1 MTGSRIL
8 AASVWFLTAAA
19 AFHGSAAE
27 RTTSSLPG
35 GVVVEADTIRQN
47 EQGEVVLEGAVT
59 FTWRNSVF
67 QADHIVFREE
77 RFIEAEGN
85 VLVVW
90 GGNRLSGKRMTYDLE
105 LDTGLIEEARGE
117 IEPEFFVSAKE
128 IRKVGEDRLHLE
140 SATVTTCTQ
149 PLPYWSFS
157 VSSANI
163 RLDHYAHLR
172 NMRLKAGKAP
182 VFYLPYMVWP
192 VKRDRSAGLLF
203 PDFGSTEE
211 RGNVLAIPLFVPLGH
226 SADVTVVGEY
236 YTEAGLGVGSD
247 FRFVPNQHG
256 AGSVSGFYIDDKVA
270 GPEVCSTP
278 PCPRWRFSYRETQQ
292 FLNGFRMI
300 ADINQVSDF
309 NYFSDFE
316 RDIRLV
322 SSPSILGRLEF
333 SRNGAWTSVNIRD
346 FRREQLVFAV
356 DAAGLP
362 FQSTLVQQTLPEV
375 ELRGRDRRLGKSPFY
390 LSYESSLASIQQFG
404 PTIDADYMRL
414 DLFPRLTV
422 PLSSLPWLEVNPRVD
437 YRLTYYTQ
445 SQIPGPTPASSI
457 VVDQDLTR
465 GIAAAGIEIAGP
477 KFSRIFRR
485 DETKASYKN
494 LIEPRILYGFR
505 ESFDDAA
512 DVILYDQVDLITPE
526 NFVTYS
532 IRSLLFAK
540 RPRAESP
547 APLGGGETIV
557 WPSGDAISA
566 AEVEPFSAL
575 DPRGLPDLPTAGSGP
590 AEPVEIATVELSQT
604 RSIDDILIC
613 ADLDGDGIAEKTSK
627 NSPVTLAGRY
637 NPSPATSLDLRANYH
652 PIYKQIQ
659 NVTFSG
665 SARGRNARVGFSLV
679 HNEGQACAVGV
690 QNIPV
695 VNPDDTQLALATGF
709 VLFEGKLRLDLEGSF
724 QYRGQGRVIPADPN
738 EPAFIR
744 SSTTD
749 FPQKRYRI
757 EYYTQCCGFLA
768 EYFERDYVTSQRRD
782 FRFTVDLRGIGK
794 FLDLHHGEDD

>member
-1 MTGSRIL
+1 VTGSRIL
-8 AASVWFLTAAA
+8 AATAWVLTAALV
-19 AFHGSAAE
+19 FDSSAAE
-27 RTTSSLPG
+27 RKTSSLPR
-35 GVVVEADTIRQN
+35 GVVVEADRFQESET
-47 EQGEVVLEGAVT
+47 GEVVLEGAVT
-59 FTWRNSVF
+59 LSWRNSRF
-67 QADHIVFREE
+67 QADRIVVKDE

-90 GGNRLSGKRMTYDLE
+90 AGNRLAGTRMTYDLE
-105 LDTGLIEEARGE
+105 LDTGLIEEAKGQ
-117 IEPEFFVSAKE
+117 IEPEFHVSAKE

-163 RLDHYAHLR
+163 RVDHYAHLK
-172 NMRLKAGKAP
+172 NMRLKAGKVP
-182 VFYLPYMVWP
+182 VFYMPYMVWP
-192 VKRDRSAGLLF
+192 VKEDRAAGLLF
-203 PDFGSTEE
+203 PDLGSSED
-211 RGNVLAIPLFVPLGH
+211 RGNVFALPLFVPIGR

-247 FRFVPNQHG
+247 FRFVPNQKG
-256 AGSVSGFYIDDKVA
+256 AGNLSGFYINDKVA
-270 GPEVCSTP
+270 GTEICDDP
-278 PCPRWRFSYRETQQ
+278 PCSRWRVSYRETQQ

-309 NYFSDFE
+309 DYFSDFE

-322 SSPSILGRLEF
+322 SSPSVLGRLEF

-346 FRREQLVFAV
+346 FRREQLVFAL
-356 DAAGLP
+356 DAMGVP
-362 FQSTLVQQTLPEV
+362 FRSTLVQQTLPEV

-445 SQIPGPTPASSI
+445 SQVPVPSSGSTI
-457 VVDQDLTR
+457 IADKGLTR
-465 GIAAAGIEIAGP
+465 GIGAAGIEIVGP

-485 DETKASYKN
+485 DDDKASYKN

-505 ESFDDAA
+505 ESFDDAD
-512 DVILYDQVDLITPE
+512 DVILYDEVDLITPE
-526 NFVTYS
+526 NFVTYG

-547 APLGGGETIV
+547 APLGSGEAIV
-557 WPSGDAISA
+557 WPSGDAVSGSEA
-566 AEVEPFSAL
+566 QPLSAL
-575 DPRGLPDLPTAGSGP
+575 DPRGLPEPPARGSGP
-590 AEPVEIATVELSQT
+590 SEPLEIATVELSQT
-604 RSIDDILIC
+604 RALEPIQIC
-613 ADLDGDGIAEKTSK
+613 VDRDGDGTGRLTESK
-627 NSPVTLAGRY
+627 SSPVMLTGRF
-637 NPSPATSLDLRANYH
+637 NPGPATSLDLRASYH
-652 PIYKQIQ
+652 PVYKQIQ

-665 SARGRNARVGFSLV
+665 SARGQHARVGFSLV
-679 HNEGQACAVGV
+679 HNESQTCVGQNLAIVETT
-690 QNIPV
+690 
-695 VNPDDTQLALATGF
+695 DTQLALATGF

-724 QYRGQGRVIPADPN
+724 TADPG
-738 EPAFIR
+738 EDPFTGQ
-744 SSTTD
+744 SFTK
-749 FPQKRYRI
+749 FPQKRYRV

-768 EYFERDYVTSQRRD
+768 EYFERDYTTSQRKD

-794 FLDLHHGEDD
+794 FLDLHHGEAD